1 MQSGWRIG
9 SLLGI
14 PLFIDPSWF
23 VIVALIALVNGW
35 DWQLQYANWSSF
47 LAGTVGLITA
57 LLLFGSVLLHEL
69 GHSLVA
75 RAQGIRVNSITL
87 FLFGGMAALDRE
99 SKTPGQAFQVAIA
112 GPAVSLLFFVLLHT
126 LQGSL
131 PVQSPPAVLTGE
143 IAHLNLVLGLFNLIP
158 GLPLDGG
165 QILKSAVWKLT
176 DSRFQGV
183 HWAARTGKTLGWFA
197 VLLGL
202 SDLLWLDD
210 GSGLWIMLLGWFAI
224 RNAQQYD
231 RLTTLQEVLLDL
243 SAGEIQTRSLR
254 VVNGSLSLGQFIETY
269 LMGSTGFQSAVQPV
283 AYYAAAAGRYLGWV
297 DLVQVRQVERSLWE
311 RWTVAEVVRHLGSI
325 ATVTEAAS
333 VAAVIHRLEADGV
346 DFVTV
351 LSPAGAVAGV
361 IDRGDIVKA
370 VADRLGFPIT
380 SEEVRHI
387 KQDGAFPPGLGL
399 GPIARSLLEDLEP

>member
-112 GPAVSLLFFVLLHT
+112 GPAVSLLLFVLLHT

>member
-23 VIVALIALVNGW
+23 VIVALIAFAKGW
-35 DWQLQYANWSSF
+35 DWQLEYADWGGV
-47 LAGTVGLITA
+47 LAWTAGLITA

-75 RAQGIRVNSITL
+75 RSQGIHVNSITL

-99 SKTPGQAFQVAIA
+99 SKTPGEAFQVAIA
-112 GPAVSLLFFVLLHT
+112 GPLVSLALFCLLH
-126 LQGSL
+126 LCQLEL
-131 PVQSPPAVLTGE
+131 PTHSPPAVMLE
-143 IAHLNLVLGLFNLIP
+143 QVAHINLVLGLFNLIP

-183 HWAARTGKTLGWFA
+183 HWAARMGKALGWFA
-197 VLLGL
+197 VLFGL
-202 SDLLWLDD
+202 STLFWLQE
-210 GSGLWIMLLGWFAI
+210 GGGLWMMVLGWFAI
-224 RNAQQYD
+224 QNASQYD
-231 RLTTLQEVLLDL
+231 RLTTLQEALLDL
-243 SAGEIQTRSLR
+243 SAGQVLTRSLR

-269 LMGSTGFQSAVQPV
+269 VLGGDRFQSAVQPV
-283 AYYAAAAGRYLGWV
+283 AYYAAAEGRYQGLV
-297 DLVQVRQVERSLWE
+297 DVERVRWVERSLWE
-311 RWTVAEVVRHLGSI
+311 RLTVAEVVRPLTEV

-333 VAAVIHRLEADGV
+333 IAAVIQVLESQGLG
-346 DFVTV
+346 FVTV

-361 IDRGDIVKA
+361 IDRGDIVVA
-370 VADRLGFPIT
+370 LADRLGFPL
-380 SEEVRHI
+380 SPEQVQQI
-387 KQDGAFPPGLGL
+387 KRDGAFPAGLNL
-399 GPIARSLLEDLEP
+399 GPIVQSLTEDLAV